1 MLSKKIFTIKNL
13 IFVLVLV
20 AAGFIVVNP
29 NFLAIQTKNSQ
40 PQVKTTQSKKPSITP
55 QINQQNSPL
64 SDQTN
69 QSQNSNQ
76 VQGVTTQQT
85 PVKVTS
91 PQSTSSQNS
100 GTSQSIPPSQ
110 TNQVQTEKER
120 VTLKINT
127 GSNTYSY
134 QVAWKSGMT
143 VYDVIVTASS
153 ENNFSLK
160 LDSTWLET
168 YHSYFVDEIHDCV
181 CQVYSITR
189 GGENVKAI
197 GVSLDKV
204 EANDII
210 TWKKS

>member
-1 MLSKKIFTIKNL
+1 MFSKKFFSPKNL
-13 IFVLVLV
+13 IFSLVLLASGV
-20 AAGFIVVNP
+20 IVITP
-29 NFLAIQTKNSQ
+29 NFLSDQTKNSQ

-100 GTSQSIPPSQ
+100 GTSQSIPPRQ
-110 TNQVQTEKER
+110 TNQAQTEKGR

-134 QVAWKSGMT
+134 QVAWLQGMT
-143 VYDVIVTASS
+143 VYDVMKAVDDKMVGQLYGKPLNSYYITG
-153 ENNFSLK
+153 
-160 LDSTWLET
+160 LEGVNCSCWT
-168 YHSYFVDEIHDCV
+168 YTVNGAEP
-181 CQVYSITR
+181 
-189 GGENVKAI
+189 AL
-197 GVSLDKV
+197 GVSLITV
-204 EANDII
+204 SAGDII
-210 TWKKS
+210 IWSKT